1 MNDDS
6 GFFPHKRQSMGSLRA
21 RPTPSNQPSMPSL
34 NTAVKN
40 DLPPSL
46 DIGKVL
52 QMSLLNEMTTYK

>member
-1 MNDDS
+1 
-6 GFFPHKRQSMGSLRA
+6 MGSLRA

-34 NTAVKN
+34 NTVVKN

-52 QMSLLNEMTTYK
+52 QMSLLNEMTTYI